1 MKIVFLTP
9 GDIPVPPDGWGALE
23 TVVWNQYLEL
33 KKLNYDVHIVNEI
46 NPEVAF
52 NKIIEINPD
61 VIHLH
66 YGKHYE
72 LMPRFKCRKIITNH
86 DGSFLMSRQFH
97 ESLIRGYLYDCEFFC
112 LTTWE
117 RDFLFNLGISLQKI
131 KLLPNGVSVESF
143 SFKEKPSLKNSTIC
157 VGKIDNRKN
166 QAFLQ
171 SLDLGIYFVGQNTI
185 PDFNCLD
192 KKYLGHWNRN
202 QLCENLTN
210 YTNLILM
217 SDLEL
222 HPLVCLEALSA
233 GLGLVV
239 SSVASQNLDLTMP
252 FITVVDQ
259 SLIKDPQ
266 TVHSAISNNI
276 EVCNNFDRKNI
287 REYSK
292 NFSWSNLI
300 NKYINHLKQ

>member
-23 TVVWNQYLEL
+23 TVVWNQYSEL

-72 LMPRFKCRKIITNH
+72 LMPKFKCRKIITSH
-86 DGSFLMSRQFH
+86 DGSFLASQKFH
-97 ESLIRGYLYDCEFFC
+97 ESLVRGCFYDCEFFC

-117 RDFLFNLGISLQKI
+117 RDFLFNLGISPQKI
-131 KLLPNGVSVESF
+131 KLLPNGVSIESF
-143 SFKEKPSLKNSTIC
+143 FFQEKPNIKNSTIC

-171 SLDLGIYFVGQNTI
+171 SLNLGIYFVGQNTI
-185 PDFNCLD
+185 PNFNCLD
-192 KKYLGHWNRN
+192 ERYLGHWNRE
-202 QLCENLTN
+202 QLCKNLTN
-210 YTNLILM
+210 YTNLILT
-217 SDLEL
+217 SELEL

-239 SSVASQNLDLTMP
+239 SSVACQNLDLTMP

-259 SLIKDPQ
+259 SLIKNSEA
-266 TVHSAISNNI
+266 VSSAILKNI
-276 EVCNNFDRKNI
+276 EICNNLDRRKI
-287 REYSK
+287 IQYAE
-292 NFSWSNLI
+292 NFSWKNI
-300 NKYINHLKQ
+300 ANRYISYL